1 MTFLHQC
8 IEAVSVTALFSLV
21 CLGCFSRFTKGR
33 WTPRFHAYQ
42 LERAPT
48 TGAGLIIPFMDA
60 LMATLIAIDKTRN
73 IALLLCTIFQ
83 GLALVQ
89 RLAERKESVPD
100 ALICAL
106 SATAYLSATR
116 RGT

>member
-1 MTFLHQC
+1 MLMSVAHQI
-8 IEAVSVTALFSLV
+8 IETVSVTSMFLLI

-48 TGAGLIIPFMDA
+48 TGAGTIIPFMDA
-60 LMATLIAIDKTRN
+60 LMATLIAFGQTRS
-73 IALLLCTIFQ
+73 IALLLCTIVQ

-89 RLAERKESVPD
+89 RLAERKESLPD

-106 SATAYLSATR
+106 SAAAYLSATR
-116 RGT
+116 